1 MKDIFLVSEGCAAT
15 DGPKILATVMR
26 RLRGVARGHVA
37 LDQTP
42 TRDLSLTPLQAGAD
56 TTCVVTS
63 APVHRKH
70 STRSATGRLT
80 PSSPTPWESS
90 LPGEPLDV
98 RLLAGETSQGRPGS
112 PQGFSYPEDPG
123 PPTLGDDKPHQ
134 TCSCSHCA
142 SPKAEAGGGDGGGG
156 GGGGGVGGTNHRS
169 ISRVTSL
176 DLTQRNPPEP
186 PDHES
191 GENGFLS
198 PGSLRTSLADDTCS
212 EILRVEQREA
222 EEQHQKQTAV
232 AKLVS
237 TLQLLRKWATGKQQQ
252 EPERPDSFLEKMA
265 MAGQVREADDSTHT
279 FCCGALKGYFA
290 IDTTKPAHYKWLFVM
305 TAALLYNW
313 VMIIGRAVFWE
324 LHNLSPALWL
334 CLDYICDGVYV
345 VDMVIRAH
353 EGYLEQGLM
362 VKDPTKLRKNYIKSW
377 GFRLDLVSIFP
388 TDLLYL
394 ATTTHCDKHVPCPV
408 LVRINRLIRIPRMGE
423 FFDKTETRTNF
434 PNAFRICKVVL
445 YILVIIHWNA
455 CFYFAISY
463 AIGFGTDGWVYKNIT
478 IGRNGT
484 FSHQYIYSFYWSTLT
499 LTTIGETP
507 QPEKDV
513 EYLFV
518 VVDFL
523 VGVLIFATIVGNVGS
538 MITNM
543 NAARADFQNRMDGV
557 KQYMEFRK
565 VSKDLENRVIKWF
578 DYLWSNKQSLD
589 EEGVLKSLPDKLKAE
604 IAIHVHLDTLKQ
616 VRIFQDCEPGL
627 LVELVLKLKLQVF
640 SPGDFVC
647 RKGDVG
653 KEMYIVKRGK
663 LSVVADDG
671 KTVYATLGAGS
682 VFGEVSILNIAGNK
696 TGNRRTANVRSVGYS
711 DLFCLSK
718 DDLWDALTEYPE
730 AKKSLME
737 RGRQLLMKDG
747 LLDEEGLK
755 AAQEQQETINDKV
768 NRFETSIDTLNTR
781 LARLLAEY
789 SSAQQKVKQRLTK
802 IEQRLEFN
810 SDVTNPASPRLS
822 PYFPFSPRVSL
833 CPSPL
838 QLGTAPIYHRRNTFS
853 VASGPPPIAVED
865 QTAVS
870 STSTPQNN
878 ANPVHSI
885 PRVAPTPTEVME
897 GSDDN
902 RHPVTQQ
909 SSSLP
914 LSTPTIIVPPSP
926 SRRDTI

>member
-1 MKDIFLVSEGCAAT
+1 MNISTGTRPQQSPVH
-15 DGPKILATVMR
+15 PP
-26 RLRGVARGHVA
+26 VA
-37 LDQTP
+37 P
-42 TRDLSLTPLQAGAD
+42 PLTPLQAGGEH
-56 TTCVVTS
+56 TCVVPPLHHHHHQHHHS
-63 APVHRKH
+63 QHQRKH
-70 STRSATGRLT
+70 GVRPEVKRTRST
-80 PSSPTPWESS
+80 PLPPTHLLRHYTP
-90 LPGEPLDV
+90 LGIDAPGEVLDV
-98 RLLAGETSQGRPGS
+98 RLLPRGCHRGEEDLDDPLSPHSAPPVTSAPRG
-112 PQGFSYPEDPG
+112 DPG
-123 PPTLGDDKPHQ
+123 PPVLGDDMSGRPCRCGQCVTSANPQEKWF
-134 TCSCSHCA
+134 
-142 SPKAEAGGGDGGGG
+142 EGDTRGGGG
-156 GGGGGVGGTNHRS
+156 GGGGQHRS
-169 ISRVTSL
+169 ACHVTSF
-176 DLTQRNPPEP
+176 DLTQRRLLQAADP
-186 PDHES
+186 PDHEG

-198 PGSLRTSLADDTCS
+198 PGSLRNSLADDVSS
-212 EILRVEQREA
+212 EILRLDHGDSEDRP
-222 EEQHQKQTAV
+222 K
-232 AKLVS
+232 KS
-237 TLQLLRKWATGKQQQ
+237 TLARILSTIQVLRSWASGNQPQ

-265 MAGQVREADDSTHT
+265 MAGQMREADDTTHM
-279 FCCGALKGYFA
+279 FCCGVLPGYFA

-324 LHNLSPALWL
+324 LHNLSPLLWL
-334 CLDYICDGVYV
+334 SLDYICDGVYL
-345 VDMVIRAH
+345 VDMIIRAH

-362 VKDPTKLRKNYIKSW
+362 VTEPTKLRRNYVKSW
-377 GFRLDLVSIFP
+377 TFKQDVASILP
-388 TDLLYL
+388 TDLIYILL
-394 ATTTHCDKHVPCPV
+394 GTGGEQHVPGPV
-408 LVRINRLIRIPRMGE
+408 LVRVNRLLRFPRMGE
-423 FFDKTETRTNF
+423 FFNKTETRTNF

-463 AIGFGTDGWVYKNIT
+463 AIGFGTDEWVHKNIT
-478 IGRNGT
+478 LEEYST

-565 VSKDLENRVIKWF
+565 VSKDLETRVIKWF

-755 AAQEQQETINDKV
+755 AAQEQQETLVDKAKRLDTAV
-768 NRFETSIDTLNTR
+768 DTLNTR

-789 SSAQQKVKQRLTK
+789 SSTQQKIKQRLTR
-802 IEQRLEFN
+802 IERRLEFDP
-810 SDVTNPASPRLS
+810 DVTVPTSPRLS
-822 PYFPFSPRVSL
+822 PYCTLSPRK
-833 CPSPL
+833 
-838 QLGTAPIYHRRNTFS
+838 A
-853 VASGPPPIAVED
+853 
-865 QTAVS
+865 
-870 STSTPQNN
+870 
-878 ANPVHSI
+878 
-885 PRVAPTPTEVME
+885 TE
-897 GSDDN
+897 N
-902 RHPVTQQ
+902 
-909 SSSLP
+909 
-914 LSTPTIIVPPSP
+914 
-926 SRRDTI
+926 

>member
-1 MKDIFLVSEGCAAT
+1 
-15 DGPKILATVMR
+15 
-26 RLRGVARGHVA
+26 
-37 LDQTP
+37 
-42 TRDLSLTPLQAGAD
+42 
-56 TTCVVTS
+56 
-63 APVHRKH
+63 
-70 STRSATGRLT
+70 
-80 PSSPTPWESS
+80 
-90 LPGEPLDV
+90 
-98 RLLAGETSQGRPGS
+98 AGET
-112 PQGFSYPEDPG
+112 
-123 PPTLGDDKPHQ
+123 PHK
-134 TCSCSHCA
+134 S
-142 SPKAEAGGGDGGGG
+142 
-156 GGGGGVGGTNHRS
+156 V
-169 ISRVTSL
+169 SRVTSL
-176 DLTQRNPPEP
+176 DLTQRNPHHPADPPE
-186 PDHES
+186 HES

-198 PGSLRTSLADDTCS
+198 PGSLRNSLADDTCS
-212 EILRVEQREA
+212 EILRLEQRED
-222 EEQHQKQTAV
+222 EEQKKSAF

-237 TLQLLRKWATGKQQQ
+237 TLQLLRLWATGKHQ
-252 EPERPDSFLEKMA
+252 EEQERPDSFLEKMA
-265 MAGQVREADDSTHT
+265 MAGQVREADDTTHT
-279 FCCGALKGYFA
+279 VCCGALRGYFA

-334 CLDYICDGVYV
+334 SLDYICDSVYLI
-345 VDMVIRAH
+345 DMIIRAH

-362 VKDPTKLRKNYIKSW
+362 VKDPSKLRKNYVKSW
-377 GFRLDLVSIFP
+377 TFRLDLVSIFP

-394 ATTTHCDKHVPCPV
+394 ATGTNCDTHVPCPV
-408 LVRINRLIRIPRMGE
+408 LVRFNRLLRIPRMGE

-565 VSKDLENRVIKWF
+565 VSKDLETRVIKWF

-671 KTVYATLGAGS
+671 KTIYATLGAGS

-755 AAQEQQETINDKV
+755 AAEVQQETITDKIS
-768 NRFETSIDTLNTR
+768 RFETSIDTLNTR

-789 SSAQQKVKQRLTK
+789 SSTQQKVKQRLTR
-802 IEQRLEFN
+802 IERRYDFD

-822 PYFPFSPRVSL
+822 PYFSVSPRGSL
-833 CPSPL
+833 CPSPFP
-838 QLGTAPIYHRRNTFS
+838 LGAAPSSRRRDTFS
-853 VASGPPPIAVED
+853 VASGPPPTVEESH
-865 QTAVS
+865 ANVS
-870 STSTPQNN
+870 SISTPQDTI
-878 ANPVHSI
+878 NPTQNSTPSV
-885 PRVAPTPTEVME
+885 PPAPSDTTGGSNDNSHPT
-897 GSDDN
+897 
-902 RHPVTQQ
+902 TQQ
-909 SSSLP
+909 CSSLLLP
-914 LSTPTIIVPPSP
+914 TPTIIVPPSP
-926 SRRDTI
+926 MRRDTI

>member
-1 MKDIFLVSEGCAAT
+1 MW
-15 DGPKILATVMR
+15 R
-26 RLRGVARGHVA
+26 QRGAQG
-37 LDQTP
+37 DTP
-42 TRDLSLTPLQAGAD
+42 QDLPPPALTPLQIGAETTCLGVPPSSRPRLHSRSGGSAGASSGH
-56 TTCVVTS
+56 TS
-63 APVHRKH
+63 FGGGGGGGGGATASNNGSGSIIAMAPA
-70 STRSATGRLT
+70 SP
-80 PSSPTPWESS
+80 PSWGAPN

-98 RLLAGETSQGRPGS
+98 RLLAGGPSQPPGS
-112 PQGFSYPEDPG
+112 PQTGQSEDPG
-123 PPTLGDDKPHQ
+123 PPILGDDTPHQ
-134 TCSCSHCA
+134 PCPCTHCTV
-142 SPKAEAGGGDGGGG
+142 PT
-156 GGGGGVGGTNHRS
+156 GVGGNDVGGPPRHRS
-169 ISRVTSL
+169 LSQVTSL
-176 DLTQRNPPEP
+176 DLTQPHSLPPGEP
-186 PDHES
+186 PDRES

-198 PGSLRTSLADDTCS
+198 PGSLRNSLADDACS
-212 EILRVEQREA
+212 EILRVEQREQEDA
-222 EEQHQKQTAV
+222 LRKRTALS
-232 AKLVS
+232 KLVS
-237 TLQLLRKWATGKQQQ
+237 SLQLIRTWATGNHPK

-265 MAGQVREADDSTHT
+265 MAGQSRESDDTLHT
-279 FCCGALKGYFA
+279 CCCGTIKGSFA
-290 IDTTKPAHYKWLFVM
+290 IDTTKPLHYKWLLVM
-305 TAALLYNW
+305 TIALLYNW
-313 VMIIGRAVFWE
+313 IMIIGRAVFWE
-324 LHNLSPALWL
+324 LHNLCPLLWL
-334 CLDYICDGVYV
+334 SLDYICDGIYV
-345 VDMVIRAH
+345 IDMVIRAH

-362 VKDPTKLRKNYIKSW
+362 VKDPVKLRKNYVKSW
-377 GFRLDLVSIFP
+377 NFRVDVISILP
-388 TDLLYL
+388 TDLVYL
-394 ATTTHCDKHVPCPV
+394 ATGTSCNQRVPCPV
-408 LVRINRLIRIPRMGE
+408 LVRVNRLFRIQRMGE
-423 FFDKTETRTNF
+423 FFNKTETHTNF

-463 AIGFGTDGWVYKNIT
+463 AIGFATDGWVYKNIT
-478 IGRNGT
+478 EGRNGT

-543 NAARADFQNRMDGV
+543 NAARAEFQNRMDGV

-565 VSKDLENRVIKWF
+565 VSKDLETRVIKWF

-589 EEGVLKSLPDKLKAE
+589 EEGVLRLLPDKLKAE

-653 KEMYIVKRGK
+653 KEMYIVKRGN

-696 TGNRRTANVRSVGYS
+696 TGNRRTANVKSVGYA

-747 LLDEEGLK
+747 LLDEDALK
-755 AAQEQQETINDKV
+755 AAEEQQETMTDKV
-768 NRFETSIDTLNTR
+768 ARLETSIDTLNTR

-789 SSAQQKVKQRLTK
+789 SSAQQKLKQRLTRV
-802 IEQRLEFN
+802 ERRLEFD
-810 SDVTNPASPRLS
+810 SDLTNPASPKLS
-822 PYFPFSPRVSL
+822 PYFPLSPRTDMS
-833 CPSPL
+833 PSPFP
-838 QLGTAPIYHRRNTFS
+838 LGAAPNLRRRETIS
-853 VASGPPPIAVED
+853 TVSGHLPPADED
-865 QTAVS
+865 NVIR
-870 STSTPQNN
+870 P
-878 ANPVHSI
+878 
-885 PRVAPTPTEVME
+885 
-897 GSDDN
+897 
-902 RHPVTQQ
+902 
-909 SSSLP
+909 
-914 LSTPTIIVPPSP
+914 STPTTQGFSKP
-926 SRRDTI
+926 